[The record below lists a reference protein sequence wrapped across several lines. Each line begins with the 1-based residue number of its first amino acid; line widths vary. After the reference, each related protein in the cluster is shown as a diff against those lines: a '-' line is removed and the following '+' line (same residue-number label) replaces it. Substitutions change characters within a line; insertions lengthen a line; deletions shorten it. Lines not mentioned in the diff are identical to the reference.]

1 MAQVLSQFNERMEY
15 DQQYLQRMFT
25 SLVDMRMPF
34 VSNLTL
40 FLGNITFPLEGRRN

>member
-25 SLVDMRMPF
+25 SLGGYANAIRIQFD
-34 VSNLTL
+34 SL
-40 FLGNITFPLEGRRN
+40 FGKYHLSFGR